1 MIGGVITSEILELTI
16 YPAIYLLWKKRELR
30 SADTGTR

>member
-16 YPAIYLLWKKRELR
+16 YPAIYLLWKKRELG